1 MILILIPI
9 IFPITI
15 LFYYVRQKELF
26 VLLKTISTQA
36 EQRHMTFLSI
46 MSYAKPAVKKCLIR
60 FILIANHLIKEES
73 IGMLTSS
80 LPIQQMADGIKN
92 VAAAIMNLIHLQFP
106 KKAIRLLLKAMTSLK
121 PHLQKA
127 ESNGLL

>member
-1 MILILIPI
+1 
-9 IFPITI
+9 
-15 LFYYVRQKELF
+15 
-26 VLLKTISTQA
+26 
-36 EQRHMTFLSI
+36 
-46 MSYAKPAVKKCLIR
+46 
-60 FILIANHLIKEES
+60 
-73 IGMLTSS
+73 MLTSS

>member
-1 MILILIPI
+1 
-9 IFPITI
+9 
-15 LFYYVRQKELF
+15 
-26 VLLKTISTQA
+26 
-36 EQRHMTFLSI
+36 MTFLSI

-92 VAAAIMNLIHLQFP
+92 AATAIMNLIHLQFP
-106 KKAIRLLLKAMTSLK
+106 KEAIRSLFPATRNYK
-121 PHLQKA
+121 QHLQKA